1 MIHQYHM
8 IFLVID
14 NCKFK
19 QNNQPLLY
27 FGLVL
32 KSIKVSAYVREKIT
46 NYTPLSPYANDI

>member
-27 FGLVL
+27 LGLVL
-32 KSIKVSAYVREKIT
+32 KSMKVSAYVREKIT
-46 NYTPLSPYANDI
+46 NNTPLSPYANDI